1 MNFGEK
7 SVNERE
13 KKVLKKKIACT
24 ETFTELCVVE
34 LGLKPESLRFMT

>member
-24 ETFTELCVVE
+24 ETYRALCGGVRTQARV
-34 LGLKPESLRFMT
+34 S